1 MRFSQEKVAD
11 LSGLSLRT
19 VQRLEAG
26 HRVSYASLRALAV
39 AFKTD
44 ADILEREFYAVS
56 KSADEFVEI
65 PRWIRLASDR
75 LWFGGPRLS
84 RRDALGIEALCIV
97 CTVIA
102 FASSFWVSDH
112 AKVPTVRLGATVALF
127 CGYLTAMSIRNFD
140 QYKLWPGSENSP
152 PETLRTWKGAIA
164 GYAFLIAAGILGA
177 VTAAWLIA

>member
-84 RRDALGIEALCIV
+84 RRDALGIELLPANLLDAVRELERNDVLRRALGTTPDGDYV
-97 CTVIA
+97 
-102 FASSFWVSDH
+102 DYY
-112 AKVPTVRLGATVALF
+112 AKVKRREWQAAHEQITQWELERYLQLF
-127 CGYLTAMSIRNFD
+127 
-140 QYKLWPGSENSP
+140 
-152 PETLRTWKGAIA
+152 
-164 GYAFLIAAGILGA
+164 
-177 VTAAWLIA
+177 